1 MPDDEIL
8 RKKALS
14 QLRKKR
20 VLKRE
25 VQTYFTVNLALIVI
39 WLVTGMGYFWPIWPV
54 LGWGI
59 SLAVQSWKLAH
70 PERAFSTEEIEAE
83 MRRS

>member
-20 VLKRE
+20 ALKRQ

-39 WLVTGMGYFWPIWPV
+39 WLVTGMG
-54 LGWGI
+54 
-59 SLAVQSWKLAH
+59 
-70 PERAFSTEEIEAE
+70 
-83 MRRS
+83 

>member
-1 MPDDEIL
+1 MPEDELL

-20 VLKRE
+20 MLKRQ
-25 VQTYFTVNLALIVI
+25 VQTYCTVNFALIVI
-39 WLVTGMGYFWPIWPV
+39 WLSIGMGYFWPIWPIF
-54 LGWGI
+54 GWGI
-59 SLAVQSWKLAH
+59 SLAVQSWKLTH
-70 PERAFSTEEIEAE
+70 PEKDFTTEEIEAE

>member
-1 MPDDEIL
+1 MPDDEAL

-20 VLKRE
+20 ILKRQ

-70 PERAFSTEEIEAE
+70 PERDFSTEEIEAE

>member
-1 MPDDEIL
+1 MPDEEIL

-20 VLKRE
+20 ILKRQ
-25 VQTYFTVNLALIVI
+25 VQTYFTVNLALFVI
-39 WLVTGMGYFWPIWPV
+39 WLLTGMGYFWPIWPV
-54 LGWGI
+54 FGWGI

-70 PERAFSTEEIEAE
+70 PERDFSTEEIEAE